1 MSVCT
6 GWLLLFSAVCSGCQY
21 VRPIPN
27 VPLEKWE
34 PTGGYRFTNVAP
46 PEAENSDSLLFIA
59 AFSGGGTRA
68 STLAFGALRELAHQQ
83 IVWEGKKKRLLDEL
97 DVIHALSGGTFTG
110 GYYALFRDQIFHD
123 FEHRFLRKDWETEL
137 RQRIL
142 RSPSN
147 WIRLWS
153 PYFGRTHIMAE
164 LLNEA
169 LFEHKT
175 YGDLAALHQ
184 RPMLIIHASDMA
196 TLARFEFTQFQFDF
210 ICSDLSQLPIADA
223 SASSAAL
230 PLVLSPISFKNY
242 SNKCKFVA
250 PAWLEQAKKGSRI
263 GAQRATELLSYLDA
277 EKRPYVHLLDGGLAD
292 NLALRGLI
300 EGSGLRGN
308 FEKLLMLA
316 GVKNVRKLVIL
327 AVNAETSPDVMEF
340 RSDHIPVISKA
351 MSSMIDI
358 PINRYSFDTTT
369 LINMGV
375 EKWKAELKVKPRP
388 VDSPWAQDAEIYFI
402 NASLSEIED
411 PDERI
416 ALMKIPTTLY
426 LTDQQIDRLV
436 LMASKLIRGNKE
448 FQRLMKD
455 IEATPDDST
464 KKAEAGS

>member
-1 MSVCT
+1 MQRPFRAVCAY
-6 GWLLLFSAVCSGCQY
+6 LLLCVISLMAGCEY

-68 STLAFGALRELAHQQ
+68 STLAFGALRELANQQ

-97 DVIHALSGGTFTG
+97 DLIHALSGGTFTG

-123 FEHRFLRKDWETEL
+123 FEHRFLRKDWDTEL
-137 RQRIL
+137 RERIL

-153 PYFGRTHIMAE
+153 PYFGRAHIMAE

-169 LFEHKT
+169 LFEEKT
-175 YGDLAALHQ
+175 YGDLAALRQ

-196 TLARFEFTQFQFDF
+196 TLSRFEFTQFQFDF
-210 ICSDLSQLPIADA
+210 ICSDLSKLPIADA
-223 SASSAAL
+223 SAASAAL
-230 PLVLSPISFKNY
+230 PLVLSPISFKNF
-242 SNKCKFVA
+242 SNKCQYVA
-250 PAWLEQAKKGSRI
+250 PTYLEQARRGGRV
-263 GAQRATELLSYLDA
+263 GAQRATELLSYMDA
-277 EKRPYVHLLDGGLAD
+277 EKRPYVHLLDGGLSD
-292 NLALRGLI
+292 NLALRGII
-300 EGSGLRGN
+300 EGSGVQGN
-308 FEKLLMLA
+308 FEKLLSAA
-316 GVKNVRKLVIL
+316 GLKNVRKLVIL

-340 RSDHIPVISKA
+340 RSDHVPVLSKA
-351 MSSMIDI
+351 MSSLIDI

-369 LINMGV
+369 LITMGV
-375 EKWKAELKVKPRP
+375 EKWKAELKSKPRG
-388 VDSPWAQDAEIYFI
+388 VDSPWAKDAEIYFI

-411 PDERI
+411 PDERF

-426 LTDQQIDRLV
+426 LKDEQIDRLV
-436 LMASKLIRGNKE
+436 MAASKLIRGNKE
-448 FQRLMKD
+448 FQRLMED
-455 IEATPDDST
+455 IRAKE
-464 KKAEAGS
+464 

>member
-1 MSVCT
+1 MRSGLRGMGGCLLLLLAMSV
-6 GWLLLFSAVCSGCQY
+6 AVGCEY

-46 PEAENSDSLLFIA
+46 PEADNSDSLLFVA

-68 STLAFGALRELAHQQ
+68 STLAFGALRELANQP

-97 DVIHALSGGTFTG
+97 DLIHALSGGTFTG

-123 FEHRFLRKDWETEL
+123 FEHRFLRKDWDTEL
-137 RQRIL
+137 RERIL
-142 RSPSN
+142 KSPSN

-153 PYFGRTHIMAE
+153 PYFGRAHIMAE
-164 LLNEA
+164 LLDEA

-175 YGDLAALHQ
+175 YGELAALHQ

-210 ICSDLSQLPIADA
+210 ICSDLGKLPLADA
-223 SASSAAL
+223 SAASAAL
-230 PLVLSPISFKNY
+230 PLVLSPISFKNF
-242 SNKCKFVA
+242 SNKCQYVA
-250 PAWLEQAKKGSRI
+250 PAWLEQAKRGGRV
-263 GAQRATELLSYLDA
+263 GAQRANELLSYMDA
-277 EKRPYVHLLDGGLAD
+277 EKRPYIHLLDGGLSD
-292 NLALRGLI
+292 NLALRGII
-300 EGSGLRGN
+300 EGSGVQGN
-308 FEKLLMLA
+308 FEKLLVAA

-340 RSDHIPVISKA
+340 RSDHIPVLSKA
-351 MSSMIDI
+351 MSSLIDI

-375 EKWKAELKVKPRP
+375 EKWKAELKVKSRGP
-388 VDSPWAQDAEIYFI
+388 DSPWAKDAEIYFI

-411 PDERI
+411 PDERF

-426 LTDQQIDRLV
+426 LKDEQIDRLV
-436 LMASKLIRGNKE
+436 LAAAKLIRGNKE

-455 IEATPDDST
+455 IRAT
-464 KKAEAGS
+464 E

>member
-1 MSVCT
+1 MLLSVMVIAT
-6 GWLLLFSAVCSGCQY
+6 GCEY

-46 PEAENSDSLLFIA
+46 PEAENSDSLLFVA

-68 STLAFGALRELAHQQ
+68 STLAFGALRELANQQ

-97 DVIHALSGGTFTG
+97 DLIHALSGGTFTG

-123 FEHRFLRKDWETEL
+123 FEHRFLRKDWDTEL
-137 RQRIL
+137 RERIL

-147 WIRLWS
+147 WVRLWS
-153 PYFGRTHIMAE
+153 PYFGRAHIMAE

-169 LFEHKT
+169 LFEQKT
-175 YGDLAALHQ
+175 YADLAALRQ

-196 TLARFEFTQFQFDF
+196 TLSRFEFTQFQFDF

-223 SASSAAL
+223 SAASAAL
-230 PLVLSPISFKNY
+230 PLVLSPISFKNF
-242 SNKCKFVA
+242 SNKCKYVA
-250 PAWLEQAKKGSRI
+250 PAWLEGAKRGGRV
-263 GAQRATELLSYLDA
+263 GAQRANELLSYMDA
-277 EKRPYVHLLDGGLAD
+277 EKRPYIHLLDGGLSD
-292 NLALRGLI
+292 NLALRGII
-300 EGSGLRGN
+300 EGSGVQGN
-308 FEKLLMLA
+308 FEKLLQAA

-327 AVNAETSPDVMEF
+327 AVNAETTPDVMEF
-340 RSDHIPVISKA
+340 RSDHIPVLSKA
-351 MSSMIDI
+351 MSSLIDI

-375 EKWKAELKVKPRP
+375 EKWKAELKVKPRGA
-388 VDSPWAQDAEIYFI
+388 DSPWAKEAEIYFI

-426 LTDQQIDRLV
+426 LKDEQIDRLV
-436 LMASKLIRGNKE
+436 LAASKLIRGNKE

-455 IEATPDDST
+455 IQAT
-464 KKAEAGS
+464 E